1 MSNFWSKVKSALLGA
16 VDGAS
21 HPVDPMDGPV
31 AKQAAELQADIQQQT
46 LQVAN
51 SILSQQGWGTSAS
64 TWKPNK
70 GAKFLDDCRESIGI
84 PRVNDYLHPYPG
96 GAFTTTIPHIR
107 STTQSVGQVKLSPGK
122 IINVDKI

>member
-31 AKQAAELQADIQQQT
+31 AKQAAA

-84 PRVNDYLHPYPG
+84 PRVNDYLHPYSG